1 MVTLRWDEK
10 IRRLCDIVSKS
21 INPMQS
27 MLWQSFCCYL
37 GNFSGGGEG
46 CCQLKHWIPK
56 RYPYTMCITRLNQ
69 FFFIFTCTFCE
80 RGGGALAP
88 FWDESAKRRL
98 QGCLFCSPVISGGGG
113 VSATPEKLLT
123 FDQQLPWGWFLPQF
137 PLGKD
142 AACLCW
148 PTSDRR
154 CRHNLKNVMEIS
166 SRGLQGPRNFWECHW
181 SEHQRLQMWMS
192 LLQVPHLFETI
203 CCLFCLP
210 QSVSVYHTR
219 CVHGHVHCQLGHDGR
234 TGGPGIKHHLS
245 PKILF
250 LQVKVH

>member
-1 MVTLRWDEK
+1 
-10 IRRLCDIVSKS
+10 
-21 INPMQS
+21 
-27 MLWQSFCCYL
+27 
-37 GNFSGGGEG
+37 
-46 CCQLKHWIPK
+46 
-56 RYPYTMCITRLNQ
+56 MCITHLNQ
-69 FFFIFTCTFCE
+69 FFLFLLAHSV
-80 RGGGALAP
+80 RWGGGALAP

-148 PTSDRR
+148 PTSGRR

-181 SEHQRLQMWMS
+181 GEHQRLPMWMS

-234 TGGPGIKHHLS
+234 TGGPGIKTLFISEKPFLASKYALVELNHSRSFGKGLRFPSQSDWQGSASWQVFNFLS
-245 PKILF
+245 FNILIGGGVG
-250 LQVKVH
+250 QTCSW

>member
-1 MVTLRWDEK
+1 MQLCLVTICVYFALSKAKDFITTNAVNGDIKMRWENK
-10 IRRLCDIVSKS
+10 TT
-21 INPMQS
+21 
-27 MLWQSFCCYL
+27 LWYCFQKHKPNAVDAVTKLLLLSWQF
-37 GNFSGGGEG
+37 FWRGGG
-46 CCQLKHWIPK
+46 LLSTTALNSKMISIHNV
-56 RYPYTMCITRLNQ
+56 YYT
-69 FFFIFTCTFCE
+69 FKSVFFIFTCTFCE

-181 SEHQRLQMWMS
+181 GEHQRLPMWMS

-203 CCLFCLP
+203 CCLFCLDLK
-210 QSVSVYHTR
+210 VYQYIT
-219 CVHGHVHCQLGHDGR
+219 
-234 TGGPGIKHHLS
+234 PGVFMVMSIAN
-245 PKILF
+245 
-250 LQVKVH
+250 